1 MRGGRG
7 KPQSAFIT
15 RPYPHMNTAS
25 GNDEGVSRSGLLYF
39 MLLAGLTIVAAV
51 WSLAAELN

>member
-1 MRGGRG
+1 MRAERG
-7 KPQSAFIT
+7 NRQSASIT

-25 GNDEGVSRSGLLYF
+25 GNDEDVSRSGLLYF
-39 MLLAGLTIVAAV
+39 VLMTGLTIVAAV